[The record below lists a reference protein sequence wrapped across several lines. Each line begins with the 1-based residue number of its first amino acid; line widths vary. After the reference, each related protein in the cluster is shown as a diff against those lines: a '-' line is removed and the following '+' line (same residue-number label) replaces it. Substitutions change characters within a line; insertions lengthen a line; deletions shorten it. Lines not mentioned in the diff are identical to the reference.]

1 MAGRVETGRVI
12 ERYVVEGVLGSGGMA
27 SVYLLRH
34 RHLGTHHALKV
45 LTTIGP
51 NAELRLMLEGRVQ
64 AALRHPNI
72 VAVTDILEV
81 DGTPGLLMEYVPPPS
96 LAVWLDQHQPSVEEA
111 ESLFRGIVD
120 GVRHAH
126 RYGLVHRDLKPS
138 NVLLARYEGEGLVP
152 KVADFGLAKLL
163 SDDPVNA
170 GQTRSGLT
178 MGTPQYMAPEQFRD
192 AKKVD
197 RRADM
202 FSLGCVLYELLAGR
216 PPFAWSDFITLY
228 NQILAREYPR
238 LPASVPQR
246 LVDAVEALLE
256 PERDARLS
264 DCEGL
269 ISLLDGKG
277 LPAGTTVTPE
287 DLGRLV
293 DVPVLR
299 DRVSPAPRPAPLP
312 LPGTETF
319 TAAEGVSPRAAGRAP
334 APDTMLVRAAPTLA
348 ADSATLADAHA
359 LDDSPRALPMPTMAP
374 APPTMVPEA
383 ESLAPAPSP
392 VERPRSPDA
401 AAVPWLPIL
410 GAALAASAAIAAW
423 TWQTR
428 PAPVGAPGV
437 EVAVPTQ
444 DPPAAAPGT
453 PAPSGPELVTA
464 APSTP
469 PSAVAVEPLVAA
481 PADPKPR
488 EAAAVKP
495 APKPEAEPAVVA
507 PKPAPDPVAV
517 AIAPEAPPPP
527 PIATTAH
534 LSLDGQSDASRVEA
548 VGSAGRFPLPGDVPP
563 GSYDVYAWFPDAPQT
578 KTTHFTVA
586 AGDRVSLRC
595 MAFSMSCIRR

>member
-1 MAGRVETGRVI
+1 MAGRVETGRII

-45 LTTIGP
+45 LTTLGP

-81 DGTPGLLMEYVPPPS
+81 DGTPGLLMEYVAPPS

-163 SDDPVNA
+163 SDDPANA

-216 PPFAWSDFITLY
+216 PPFAWTDFITLY
-228 NQILAREYPR
+228 NQILARDYPR

-277 LPAGTTVTPE
+277 MPAGTTVTPE
-287 DLGRLV
+287 DMGRLV

-299 DRVSPAPRPAPLP
+299 DRVSPAPRPAALP

-319 TAAEGVSPRAAGRAP
+319 TAAEGISPRAPGKPP
-334 APDTMLVRAAPTLA
+334 AAETMFIRAAPTLA
-348 ADSATLADAHA
+348 ADSPTLADAHA
-359 LDDSPRALPMPTMAP
+359 LDDAPRALPMPTIAP

-392 VERPRSPDA
+392 VDRPRTPVAGGFPSGG
-401 AAVPWLPIL
+401 LL
-410 GAALAASAAIAAW
+410 GVGLAAIVAIAVW
-423 TWQTR
+423 SWQTQR
-428 PAPVGAPGV
+428 SPVVGPAIQSP
-437 EVAVPTQ
+437 
-444 DPPAAAPGT
+444 T
-453 PAPSGPELVTA
+453 PAPLSPVAPEPV
-464 APSTP
+464 APNGEQP
-469 PSAVAVEPLVAA
+469 KPLIAVESPVVV
-481 PADPKPR
+481 PPP
-488 EAAAVKP
+488 AVKP
-495 APKPEAEPAVVA
+495 KEPGVVPLTPKVESKPVVSA
-507 PKPAPDPVAV
+507 PKPAPDLVVVPVAPEPVVV
-517 AIAPEAPPPP
+517 AT
-527 PIATTAH
+527 IATTAH
-534 LSLDGQSDASRVEA
+534 LTLDGQSDASRVEA

-586 AGDRVSLRC
+586 AGERVTLRC